1 MPQQPKRGGKA
12 GMGVDA
18 SGGPVI
24 DPTENVIALTKAE
37 AHRQDDLRK
46 AERRYFLA
54 QLRHVEKVG
63 KYRTQH
69 QAKMDAAES
78 ARIDSIRQI
87 DMQATAATN
96 AQQLTAIQTL
106 AASTT
111 ASAEALRTAVA
122 NTATT
127 IATQLSSTVAEF
139 NKRLAAL
146 EQLSSERLGQ
156 QKVADPQME
165 RLAKV
170 VEDLARSQDRGTGK
184 SEGLSQGWAIL
195 SGAILLALA
204 IYGGVFKA
212 AAVAPAPAA
221 DPTLAA
227 ILSELKASRASA
239 AAAPQVIYV
248 PSPPGTLLPST
259 PPAAAPR

>member
-46 AERRYFLA
+46 AERRYFMA

-165 RLAKV
+165 RLALM
-170 VEDLARSQDRGTGK
+170 VEQLARSRAADTGK
-184 SEGLSQGWAIL
+184 TAGLSAAWVG
-195 SGAILLALA
+195 LLGVVSL
-204 IYGGVFKA
+204 IVGLITIGGFVFITTRP
-212 AAVAPAPAA
+212 PAP

-227 ILSELKASRASA
+227 ILSELKTSRATA
-239 AAAPQVIYV
+239 AAAPQVIYM
-248 PSPPGTLLPST
+248 PSPPGTLLPSM